1 MDITECKGAKGEFGL
16 GCSVG
21 KYVLGSYMYPH
32 VVAFQNFSL
41 LINIV
46 FFNTSNNSDFDRN
59 VDHKLWPTTAIGLY
73 LTFCSDTCV
82 KILPELEASIYQRD
96 NVWVFFNKAG

>member
-1 MDITECKGAKGEFGL
+1 MCQAVTCT
-16 GCSVG
+16 
-21 KYVLGSYMYPH
+21 YMQCM
-32 VVAFQNFSL
+32 AFQNFSL

-82 KILPELEASIYQRD
+82 KILPELEASIQERD
-96 NVWVFFNKAG
+96 NEWVFFNKAG

>member
-1 MDITECKGAKGEFGL
+1 
-16 GCSVG
+16 
-21 KYVLGSYMYPH
+21 MYLH

-41 LINIV
+41 LINIA

-82 KILPELEASIYQRD
+82 KILPELEASIQQRD
-96 NVWVFFNKAG
+96 NEWVCSLCYAPRDSGWSGLHVKVIFFVKFAEYY